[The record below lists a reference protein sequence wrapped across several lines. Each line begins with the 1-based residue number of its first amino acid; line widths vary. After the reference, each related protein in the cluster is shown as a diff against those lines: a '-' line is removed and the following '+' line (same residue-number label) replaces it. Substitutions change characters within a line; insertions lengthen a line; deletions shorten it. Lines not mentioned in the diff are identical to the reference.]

1 MVRYGDNNLKNGDVD
16 SNLARAKDFGVGRLN
31 DPGEKR
37 EASFSFFVIF
47 LFVSSFGIW
56 KFQTFNF

>member
-1 MVRYGDNNLKNGDVD
+1 MDVD